1 MFWVI
6 LVFMSLVAVAFA
18 IWPFARSLPR
28 QGVLVAGL
36 VVFVAGLSA
45 GVYTGTGQPGVPS
58 GASNPVASNDSTP
71 GIAEMVAS
79 LAERLEQEPDD
90 LEGWKMLGRS
100 YMTLGNA
107 KAAVEAYERAVELSD
122 AQDAGA
128 LVGLGEA
135 LLETDGQAISQRSIS
150 LFENALALE
159 PNNPAALFWGGI
171 GAFNRGNQALAADRW
186 ELLLGTNPPAEV
198 RPMIEQRVA
207 AWRGQ
212 PVAAASQP
220 PPASVQTGS
229 GPIVAASLSIGEAAV
244 SAMPADADVWVI
256 ARDPAQPLPPIAVTR
271 RRLSELPMVVE
282 LGNRDSMMPGRQLG
296 NFAEF
301 ELVARVSVSGQRT
314 AQPGDW
320 FGALIVRP
328 SEADSVELS
337 INERIE

>member
-1 MFWVI
+1 MFWAI

-36 VVFVAGLSA
+36 IVFVAGLSA

-58 GASNPVASNDSTP
+58 GASSPVANNDSIP

-100 YMTLGNA
+100 YMTVGNA
-107 KAAVEAYERAVELSD
+107 PAAVEAYERAVELSD

-135 LLETDGQAISQRSIS
+135 LLETDGQAMSQRSIS
-150 LFENALALE
+150 LFENALVLE

-220 PPASVQTGS
+220 PPAPVQTGS

-244 SAMPADADVWVI
+244 SAMPAEADVWVI

>member
-1 MFWVI
+1 MG
-6 LVFMSLVAVAFA
+6 LVAIAFA
-18 IWPFARSLPR
+18 VWPFSRNLQR
-28 QGVLVAGL
+28 QAVLVTGL

-45 GVYTGTGQPGVPS
+45 GIYYGTGQPGVPS
-58 GASNPVASNDSTP
+58 GASSPTITNDSIP
-71 GIAEMVAS
+71 GIEEMVTS

-100 YMTLGNA
+100 YMTLGNPSG
-107 KAAVEAYERAVELSD
+107 AVEAYERAVELSD

-135 LLETDGQAISQRSIS
+135 LLETSGQTMSQRSIS
-150 LFENALALE
+150 LFENALTIE

-171 GAFNRGNQALAADRW
+171 AAFNRGNQALAADRW
-186 ELLLGTNPPAEV
+186 ELLLGTNPPAEI

-212 PVAAASQP
+212 PVAQAEASP
-220 PPASVQTGS
+220 PPASTQQTGS
-229 GPIVAASLSIGEAAV
+229 GAIVAANLSIGDAAA

-301 ELVARVSVSGQRT
+301 ELVVRVSVSGQRT

-320 FGALIVRP
+320 FGSLIVRP
-328 SEADSVELS
+328 AEADSVELS